1 MAQGKEQKKKYSREF
16 TRPTAYN
23 CLLEFLEEKQ
33 MTVKT
38 FSELYG
44 FNQFTVSKWANN
56 HRRPRL
62 DMAQRLEKLTG
73 GRVKA
78 IDWDQ

>member
-1 MAQGKEQKKKYSREF
+1 MAQEKEQKKKYFREF

-23 CLLEFLEEKQ
+23 CLLEFIGEKG
-33 MTVKT
+33 MTVKK
-38 FSELYG
+38 FSETYG
-44 FNQFTVSKWANN
+44 FNHFTISKWGNS

-73 GRVKA
+73 GKVKA
-78 IDWDQ
+78 IDWD